1 VNLLAWGGAWRDNT
15 WAAGT
20 WVILIARV
28 RFGGGGPL
36 KRRPEILTE
45 PQVVRL
51 TARDI
56 VLRRQDDEDIV
67 LVIATLIADDQLE

>member
-1 VNLLAWGGAWRDNT
+1 MQLLAWGGAWKDNT
-15 WAAGT
+15 WAYGT
-20 WVILIARV
+20 WVVLVARI

-36 KRRPEILTE
+36 RRRSE
-45 PQVVRL
+45 PQVVPEVVKL

-67 LVIATLIADDQLE
+67 LVIATLMADDQLE